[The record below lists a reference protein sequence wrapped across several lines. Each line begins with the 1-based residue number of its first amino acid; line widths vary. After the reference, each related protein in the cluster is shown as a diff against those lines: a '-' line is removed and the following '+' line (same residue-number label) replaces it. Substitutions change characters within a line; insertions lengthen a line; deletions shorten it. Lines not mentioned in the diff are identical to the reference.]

1 LTHLPGGYLVHALV
15 VGALLFLVSDPQ
27 GAGQRPDAD
36 SANEGPAATA
46 PGLRAT
52 GKVDVSSADDD
63 GDGLLEAAVV
73 HVELE
78 VLSAGEYSLSGTL
91 EKNGRAVSH
100 RPSWDSVR
108 SSHTTFSA
116 APGIGR
122 TSLAF
127 SGEEIFRSG
136 EDGPYDLRLVALGA
150 NGANVLEVRTPV
162 VDHRKF
168 GEIGA
173 SIMGAG
179 ETAVDEDG
187 DGQFDSIRVTADVAV
202 RVAGR
207 YQLDASLSKGD
218 TTLAYVSEF
227 FSLTPGTQELDAR
240 VPGLS
245 LLRSGWD
252 GPYEGTV
259 ILHHERRGNLG
270 GAHFITRAYASTAFE
285 PFLQT
290 DGRFRD
296 RGIDTNGNG
305 LLDLL
310 RIELRAA
317 VDKPGTYLLSGQI
330 KSASSPLV
338 VFGETRADLAQ
349 SPQTITLDF
358 RGPLIHAQAIDGPY
372 EVEIVARDPATHD
385 ELDRLRL
392 GGQGSA
398 REQAGLVQRTAAYR
412 HTDFEPFGWAA
423 IRVTGATS
431 ERGVDSDGNGLFEE
445 LRVEVEVELAK
456 TDLYEWHAT
465 LTDASGTAIAWDR
478 RRATLS
484 AGKAAIDFGF
494 DGKKIRQHG
503 VDGPYSVG
511 AMGMFGITGPNAV
524 VLSVAQTRAY
534 ACSSFER

>member
-207 YQLDASLSKGD
+207 YQLDASLSKGG
-218 TTLAYVSEF
+218 TTLAHVSEL
-227 FSLTPGTQELDAR
+227 FSLTPGARQPQLR

-259 ILHHERRGNLG
+259 TLHDERRGNLG
-270 GAHFITRAYASTAFE
+270 GAHFISRAYASAAFE

-290 DGRFRD
+290 DGRFQD

-317 VDKPGTYLLSGQI
+317 VDKPGSYLLSGQI
-330 KSASSPLV
+330 RSSSSPRV
-338 VFGETRADLAQ
+338 VFAETRANLTQ

-358 RGPLIHAQAIDGPY
+358 RGSLIRDQAIDGPY
-372 EVEIVARDPATHD
+372 VVEIVARDPATHD
-385 ELDRLRL
+385 EVDRLRL
-392 GGQGSA
+392 GSEASA
-398 REQAGLVQRTAAYR
+398 SRQTGPGQRTAAYR
-412 HTDFEPFGWAA
+412 HTDFESSGWAA
-423 IRVTGATS
+423 IRLTGAVS

-456 TDLYEWHAT
+456 TDSYEWHVIFK
-465 LTDASGTAIAWDR
+465 DVRGTVIDWDY
-478 RRATLS
+478 RRARLS
-484 AGKAAIDFGF
+484 VGKAIIDFVF
-494 DGKKIRQHG
+494 EGKKIRQNG
-503 VDGPYSVG
+503 VDGLYSVV
-511 AMGMFGITGPNAV
+511 AMGMFGISGPNIV
-524 VLSVAQTRAY
+524 VPSVAQTQVY